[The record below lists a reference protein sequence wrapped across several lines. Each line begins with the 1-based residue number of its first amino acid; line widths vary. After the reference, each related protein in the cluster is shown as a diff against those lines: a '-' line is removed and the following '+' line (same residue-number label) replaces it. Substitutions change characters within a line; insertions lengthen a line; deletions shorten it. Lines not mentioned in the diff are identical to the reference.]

1 MTNPHTSVGVAQVV
15 FYALILP
22 IAVFVLIRNWKHG
35 LRLASYPLVTFSLAR
50 LAGGILTILRQSD
63 PTSIGLIIATTVL
76 LNVGLIPLMISMVG
90 FIRLIMKSSLDE
102 NKRAFFLIKIIRIA
116 FIAAVVLLCV
126 AGAFSGTNNIH
137 LSRHL
142 TQAGYVTLA
151 AVIGLMT
158 VELLHLYTQ
167 NRRIAPERHIFIQL
181 TLVSIPTLVLRTV
194 YGLLCAFTVDNVTTI
209 WNSLVG
215 SAAAFALMCLLA
227 EYITLL
233 IFLYLGIRHWRG
245 VRAETLGSVEIES
258 LSK

>member
-1 MTNPHTSVGVAQVV
+1 MMNPHTSVGIAQVV
-15 FYALILP
+15 FYALVLP
-22 IAVFVLIRNWKHG
+22 VAVFVLVRNWKHG

-90 FIRLIMKSSLDE
+90 FIRLILDE
-102 NKRAFFLIKIIRIA
+102 NKRAFFLLKIIRVA
-116 FIAAVVLLCV
+116 FIAAIVLLCV
-126 AGAFSGTNNIH
+126 AGAFSGSNIH

-151 AVIGLMT
+151 AVIALMT
-158 VELLHLYTQ
+158 LELLHLYTQ
-167 NRRIAPERHIFIQL
+167 KHRIAPERHIFIQL
-181 TLVSIPTLVLRTV
+181 TLASIPTLVLRTV
-194 YGLLCAFTVDNVTTI
+194 YGLLCAFTIDNASTI

-215 SAAAFALMCLLA
+215 SAVAFALMCLLT

-233 IFLYLGIRHWRG
+233 IFLYLGIHHWRG
-245 VRAETLGSVEIES
+245 VCAETLGSVEMES

>member
-1 MTNPHTSVGVAQVV
+1 MINPHTSVGIAQVV
-15 FYALILP
+15 FYALVLP
-22 IAVFVLIRNWKHG
+22 AAVFVLVRNWKHG

-90 FIRLIMKSSLDE
+90 MKASLDE
-102 NKRAFFLIKIIRIA
+102 NKRAFVLLKIIRLA
-116 FIAAVVLLCV
+116 FIAAIVLLCV
-126 AGAFSGTNNIH
+126 AGAFSGTDIH

-167 NRRIAPERHIFIQL
+167 RHRVAPVGHVFIEL

-194 YGLLCAFTVDNVTTI
+194 YGLLCAFTVNNVTTI

-215 SAAAFALMCLLA
+215 SAVAFALMCLLA

-233 IFLYLGIRHWRG
+233 IFLYLGNRHWRI
-245 VRAETLGSVEIES
+245 VRAQSLGSVEIES
-258 LSK
+258 LRK

>member
-1 MTNPHTSVGVAQVV
+1 MINPHTSVGIAQVV
-15 FYALILP
+15 FYALVLP
-22 IAVFVLIRNWKHG
+22 VAVFILFRNWNHG

-102 NKRAFFLIKIIRIA
+102 NKRAFILLKLIRVA
-116 FIAAVVLLCV
+116 FIAAIVLLCV
-126 AGAFSGTNNIH
+126 AGALSGTNIH

-142 TQAGYVTLA
+142 TQAGYVTLS

-158 VELLHLYTQ
+158 VELFHLYTQ
-167 NRRIAPERHIFIQL
+167 KHRIAPEKHIFIEL
-181 TLVSIPTLVLRTV
+181 TLASIPTLILRTV
-194 YGLLCAFTVDNVTTI
+194 YGLLCAFTVDDVTTI

-215 SAAAFALMCLLA
+215 SAVAFALMCLLA
-227 EYITLL
+227 EYVTLS

-245 VRAETLGSVEIES
+245 VCAEGLGSVDMES

>member
-1 MTNPHTSVGVAQVV
+1 MINPHTSVGIAQVV
-15 FYALILP
+15 FYALVLP
-22 IAVFVLIRNWKHG
+22 VAVFVLIRNWKHG
-35 LRLASYPLVTFSLAR
+35 LRLASYPLLTFSLAR

-63 PTSIGLIIATTVL
+63 PTSIRLIIATTVL

-90 FIRLIMKSSLDE
+90 MKSSLDE

-116 FIAAVVLLCV
+116 FIAAIVLLCV
-126 AGAFSGTNNIH
+126 AGAFSGTDIH

-151 AVIGLMT
+151 AVVGLMT

-167 NRRIAPERHIFIQL
+167 KHRIAPERHIFIQL
-181 TLVSIPTLVLRTV
+181 TLASIPTLVLRTV

-209 WNSLVG
+209 WNTLVG
-215 SAAAFALMCLLA
+215 SAVAFALMCLLA

-233 IFLYLGIRHWRG
+233 IFLYLGIRYWRD
-245 VRAETLGSVEIES
+245 VCAESLGSVEMES
-258 LSK
+258 LRK

>member
-1 MTNPHTSVGVAQVV
+1 MINPHTSVGIAQVV
-15 FYALILP
+15 FYALVLP
-22 IAVFVLIRNWKHG
+22 VAVFVLIRNWKHG

-90 FIRLIMKSSLDE
+90 FIRLILDE

-116 FIAAVVLLCV
+116 FIAAIVLFCV
-126 AGAFSGTNNIH
+126 AGAFSGTNIH

-167 NRRIAPERHIFIQL
+167 KHRIATERHIFIQL
-181 TLVSIPTLVLRTV
+181 TLVSLPTLVLRMV
-194 YGLLCAFTVDNVTTI
+194 YGLLCAFTIDDVTTI

-215 SAAAFALMCLLA
+215 SAVAFALMCLLA

-245 VRAETLGSVEIES
+245 VCAESLGSVEMES
-258 LSK
+258 LRK

>member
-1 MTNPHTSVGVAQVV
+1 MINSHTSVGIAQVV
-15 FYALILP
+15 FYTLVLP
-22 IAVFVLIRNWKHG
+22 VAIFVLIRNWKHG

-102 NKRAFFLIKIIRIA
+102 NKRAFLLIKIIRIA
-116 FIAAVVLLCV
+116 FIAAIVLLCV
-126 AGAFSGTNNIH
+126 AGAFSGTNIH

-151 AVIGLMT
+151 AVI
-158 VELLHLYTQ
+158 
-167 NRRIAPERHIFIQL
+167 A
-181 TLVSIPTLVLRTV
+181 SIPTLVLRTV
-194 YGLLCAFTVDNVTTI
+194 YGLLCAFTIDNVTTI

-215 SAAAFALMCLLA
+215 SAVAFALMCLLA

-233 IFLYLGIRHWRG
+233 IFLYLGIRHWRD
-245 VRAETLGSVEIES
+245 VCAETVGSVEMES
-258 LSK
+258 LRK

>member
-1 MTNPHTSVGVAQVV
+1 MINPHTSVGIAQVV
-15 FYALILP
+15 FYSLVLP
-22 IAVFVLIRNWKHG
+22 IAVFILVRNWKHG

-76 LNVGLIPLMISMVG
+76 LNVGLIPLMISLVG

-102 NKRAFFLIKIIRIA
+102 NKRAFLLLKIIRLA
-116 FIAAVVLLCV
+116 FIAAIVLLCV
-126 AGAFSGTNNIH
+126 AGAFSGTNVH

-167 NRRIAPERHIFIQL
+167 KHRISPEKHIFIQL
-181 TLVSIPTLVLRTV
+181 TLASIPTLVLRTV
-194 YGLLCAFTVDNVTTI
+194 YGLLCAFTVDNLTTI

-215 SAAAFALMCLLA
+215 SAVAFALMCLLA
-227 EYITLL
+227 EYVTLL
-233 IFLYLGIRHWRG
+233 IFLYLGIRHWRS
-245 VRAETLGSVEIES
+245 VCAESLGSIEMES

>member
-1 MTNPHTSVGVAQVV
+1 MINPHTSVGIAQVV
-15 FYALILP
+15 FYALVLP
-22 IAVFVLIRNWKHG
+22 VAVFVLVRNWKHG

-50 LAGGILTILRQSD
+50 FAGGILTILRQSN

-90 FIRLIMKSSLDE
+90 FIRLIMKASLDE
-102 NKRAFFLIKIIRIA
+102 NKRAFVLLKIIRLA
-116 FIAAVVLLCV
+116 FIAAIVLLCV
-126 AGAFSGTNNIH
+126 AGAFSGTDIH

-167 NRRIAPERHIFIQL
+167 RHRVAPFIEL

-194 YGLLCAFTVDNVTTI
+194 YGLLCAFTVNNMTTI

-215 SAAAFALMCLLA
+215 SAVAFALMCLLA

-233 IFLYLGIRHWRG
+233 IFLYLGIRHWRS
-245 VRAETLGSVEIES
+245 VREDSLGSVEIQS

>member
-1 MTNPHTSVGVAQVV
+1 MINPHTSVGIAQVV
-15 FYALILP
+15 FYALVLP
-22 IAVFVLIRNWKHG
+22 IAVFILISNWKHG

-90 FIRLIMKSSLDE
+90 IKSSLDE
-102 NKRAFFLIKIIRIA
+102 NKRAFALLKIIRLA
-116 FIAAVVLLCV
+116 FIAAIALLCV
-126 AGAFSGTNNIH
+126 AGAFSGSSIH

-151 AVIGLMT
+151 AVIALMT

-167 NRRIAPERHIFIQL
+167 KHRISPERHIFIQL
-181 TLVSIPTLVLRTV
+181 TLASIPTLVLRTV

-209 WNSLVG
+209 WNSLIG
-215 SAAAFALMCLLA
+215 SAVAFALMCLLA

-245 VRAETLGSVEIES
+245 VCAESLGSVEMES

>member
-1 MTNPHTSVGVAQVV
+1 MINPHTSVGVAQVV

-90 FIRLIMKSSLDE
+90 MKSSLDE

-126 AGAFSGTNNIH
+126 AGAFSGTNIH

-167 NRRIAPERHIFIQL
+167 KHRIAPERHIFIQL
-181 TLVSIPTLVLRTV
+181 TLASIPTLVLRTV
-194 YGLLCAFTVDNVTTI
+194 YGLFCAFTIDDVTTI

-215 SAAAFALMCLLA
+215 SAVAFALMCLLA

-233 IFLYLGIRHWRG
+233 IFLYLGIRHWRS
-245 VRAETLGSVEIES
+245 VCAESLGSVEMES

>member
-1 MTNPHTSVGVAQVV
+1 MLSPHTSVGIAQVV
-15 FYALILP
+15 FYALVLP

-63 PTSIGLIIATTVL
+63 PTSLGLIIATTVL

-102 NKRAFFLIKIIRIA
+102 NKRAFILLKIIRFA
-116 FIAAVVLLCV
+116 FIAAIALLCV
-126 AGAFSGTNNIH
+126 AGALSGSNIH
-137 LSRHL
+137 ISRHL

-151 AVIGLMT
+151 VVLGLMT

-167 NRRIAPERHIFIQL
+167 KHRIAPERHIFIQL
-181 TLVSIPTLVLRTV
+181 TLASIPTLALRTV
-194 YGLLCAFTVDNVTTI
+194 YGLLCAFTVDDMSTI

-215 SAAAFALMCLLA
+215 SAVAFALMCLLA

-233 IFLYLGIRHWRG
+233 IFLYLGIHHWRG
-245 VRAETLGSVEIES
+245 VCAESLGSVEMES

>member
-1 MTNPHTSVGVAQVV
+1 MINPHTSVGIAQVV
-15 FYALILP
+15 FYALVLP
-22 IAVFVLIRNWKHG
+22 VAVFILSRNWKHG

-90 FIRLIMKSSLDE
+90 FIRLILDE

-116 FIAAVVLLCV
+116 FIAAIALLCV
-126 AGAFSGTNNIH
+126 AGAFSGTSIH

-151 AVIGLMT
+151 AVIGLMII
-158 VELLHLYTQ
+158 ELLHLYTQ
-167 NRRIAPERHIFIQL
+167 KHRIAPERHIFIQL
-181 TLVSIPTLVLRTV
+181 TLASIPTLVLRTV

-215 SAAAFALMCLLA
+215 SAVAFALMCLLA

-245 VRAETLGSVEIES
+245 VCTETLGSVEIES